1 MEVTFDD
8 PKHAVI
14 HAQGSLPWSL
24 FRHRPMSAYPCPQ
37 ASNLGFFFLKPK
49 EAISVRLREQAA
61 AAAAQPSGE
70 HENQYESF
78 EGDAG
83 ALRL

>member
-1 MEVTFDD
+1 MRSTDGAWAHEKD
-8 PKHAVI
+8 P
-14 HAQGSLPWSL
+14 
-24 FRHRPMSAYPCPQ
+24 SAQ

-70 HENQYESF
+70 NDDQYGSF
-78 EGDAG
+78 AGDGG
-83 ALRL
+83 ALAS